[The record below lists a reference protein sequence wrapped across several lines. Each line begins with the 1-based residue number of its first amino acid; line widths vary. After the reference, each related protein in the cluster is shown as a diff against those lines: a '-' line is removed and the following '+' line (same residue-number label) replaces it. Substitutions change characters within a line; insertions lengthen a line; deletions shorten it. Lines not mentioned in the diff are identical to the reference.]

1 MNKTLLSVLK
11 YAAFLAIGV
20 VLMWWAYKDVNFQDI
35 ANSLSKAHWMWIVIA
50 LVLNYTA
57 TAIRG
62 IRWNTLLE
70 PLGYKADTWTCV
82 HSVAFGYLMNDL
94 VPRSGEVARC
104 TLLNRAEKIP
114 VDKLIGTVILERIVD
129 IIMLLIVLMSAVLL
143 NRDEITILF
152 NQVDG
157 GKGMVLVY
165 VLVAGVV
172 GLIGMLVV
180 LRLFKHIPIVAKVA
194 GFLSGIGNGLK
205 SVLMLKRKTAFIA
218 YTIGIWGTW
227 LIMTQCMMFA
237 LEETQTMTLNDSLF
251 LMAAA
256 SLGMIIPTQ
265 GGLGAYHYVT
275 MLAFVALG
283 FANTDN
289 PSTSDVGLLFAAIS
303 WSGKTILELVM
314 GAIGFFVVT
323 TLKMKK

>member
-1 MNKTLLSVLK
+1 LNTSLLNVLK
-11 YAAFLAIGV
+11 YTGFLAIGV
-20 VLMWWAYKDVNFQDI
+20 FLMWWAYRDVDFNDI
-35 ANSLSKAHWMWIVIA
+35 ANSLSKAHWVWIVIA

-62 IRWNTLLE
+62 IRWNTMLE
-70 PLGYKADTWTCV
+70 PLGYQANTWTCI

-104 TLLNRAEKIP
+104 TLLHRAEKIP

-129 IIMLLIVLMSAVLL
+129 IVMLLVVLLLAVLL
-143 NRDEITILF
+143 NGPEINILF
-152 NQVDG
+152 AQVDG
-157 GKGMVLVY
+157 GKGMLLVY
-165 VLVAGVV
+165 LLIAGVV
-172 GLIGMLVV
+172 GLIGLFVV
-180 LRLFKHIPIVAKVA
+180 LRLFQNIPFVQRVTV
-194 GFLSGIGNGLK
+194 FLKGIGNGLK
-205 SVLMLKRKTAFIA
+205 SVLLLRRKSAFLA
-218 YTIGIWGTW
+218 YTLGIWGTW

-283 FANTDN
+283 YANAYD
-289 PSTSDVGLLFAAIS
+289 PSKSDVGLLFAAIS
-303 WSGKTILELVM
+303 WSGKTILELIM
-314 GAIGFFVVT
+314 GTIGFLVVSARKT
-323 TLKMKK
+323 KA

>member
-1 MNKTLLSVLK
+1 LNKTLLNVLK
-11 YAAFLAIGV
+11 YSGFLAIGV
-20 VLMWWAYKDVNFQDI
+20 FLMWWAYRDVDLNDI
-35 ANSLSKAHWMWIVIA
+35 ANSLSKAHWIWIVIA

-62 IRWNTLLE
+62 IRWNTMLE
-70 PLGYKADTWTCV
+70 PLGFKADTWTCI
-82 HSVAFGYLMNDL
+82 HAVAFGYLMNDL

-104 TLLNRAEKIP
+104 TLLHKAEKIP

-129 IIMLLIVLMSAVLL
+129 VVMLLLVLLFAVLL
-143 NRDEITILF
+143 NGPEISVLF
-152 NQVDG
+152 DQVDG
-157 GKGMVLVY
+157 GKGMLLVY
-165 VLVAGVV
+165 VLLAGVI
-172 GLIGMLVV
+172 GLIGLFIV
-180 LRLFKHIPIVAKVA
+180 LRLFQSMPLVQRITV
-194 GFLSGIGNGLK
+194 FLKGIGNGLK
-205 SVLMLKRKTAFIA
+205 SVLLLRRKSAFLA
-218 YTIGIWGTW
+218 YTFGIWGTW

-283 FANTDN
+283 YANADD

-303 WSGKTILELVM
+303 WSGKTILELIM
-314 GAIGFFVVT
+314 GAIGFLVVT
-323 TLKMKK
+323 TRKMKA

>member
-1 MNKTLLSVLK
+1 LNKTLLSVLK

-50 LVLNYTA
+50 LVLNYAA

-143 NRDEITILF
+143 NREEITILF

-157 GKGMVLVY
+157 NKGMLLVY
-165 VLVAGVV
+165 LLVAGVA
-172 GLIGMLVV
+172 GLIGMFIM
-180 LRLFKHIPIVAKVA
+180 LRLFKHVAIVAKVA

-205 SVLMLKRKTAFIA
+205 SVLMLKRKAAFIT

-227 LIMTQCMMFA
+227 LIMTQCMMYA

-283 FANTDN
+283 FANADD
-289 PSTSDVGLLFAAIS
+289 PSTSSVGLLFAAIS

-314 GAIGFFVVT
+314 GSIGFFVVT
-323 TLKMKK
+323 TFKMKK